1 MKSPFEQ
8 ILFIGPHYINHRGG
22 IGAVLE
28 IYSRHIAPFNFI
40 ATFSYRKKYFE
51 LFFYIGAL
59 LKVSYKLLTNR
70 KIKVVH
76 IHGAKDG
83 SVVRKVMV
91 CFIAKKIFFRKVVYH
106 IHSGAYEDRYNRR
119 NGLYRALV
127 RFIIRNSE
135 AIIVL
140 SPKWFDFFN
149 SNFKIKKMLVIRN
162 PVEESISEVAAAHV
176 NGKVNG
182 SVNGNG
188 TGVFKFLFLGKIVD
202 HKGIFDLVNLFGD
215 EQDYLRGKCK
225 LYAGGNHEVDKLLQM
240 IEEKKIS
247 DIVEYIGWTQGQEK
261 ANYFKECDCFILP
274 TYVEAMPMTMLEA
287 FSYGKPVI
295 TTPVGSIPEILEH
308 NYNGLLFEPGNMPD
322 LKKLITQVI
331 SDRCQTQKMGKNAF
345 QKISEFYPSAIKTE
359 LEKLYATI

>member
-1 MKSPFEQ
+1 MRSPFEQ
-8 ILFIGPHYINHRGG
+8 ILFIGPHYKSHRGG

-28 IYSRHIAPFNFI
+28 IYSRHITPFNFI
-40 ATFSYRKKYFE
+40 ATFSYRKKYIE

-59 LKVSYKLLTNR
+59 LKLSYTLLTNW

-91 CFIAKKIFFRKVVYH
+91 CFIAKKIFFRKIVYH
-106 IHSGAYEDRYNRR
+106 IHSGAYEDRYRRR
-119 NGLYRALV
+119 NKLYRSLV
-127 RFIIRNSE
+127 RFLIRNAE

-149 SNFKIKKMLVIRN
+149 SNFKIRKMLVIRN
-162 PVEESISEVAAAHV
+162 PVEESISEIAASHI
-176 NGKVNG
+176 
-182 SVNGNG
+182 NGNG
-188 TGVFKFLFLGKIVD
+188 NGIVKFLFLGKIVD
-202 HKGIFDLVNLFGD
+202 HKGIFDLVNLFGE

-225 LYAGGNHEVDKLLQM
+225 LYAGGNHEVDKLLQL

-261 ANYFKECDCFILP
+261 ANYFKDCDCFILP

-295 TTPVGSIPEILEH
+295 TTPVGSIPEILKH

-322 LKKLITQVI
+322 LKKLITEVI
-331 SDRCQTQKMGKNAF
+331 NNPHQRKEMGKNAF
-345 QKISEFYPSAIKTE
+345 QKIAEFYPSAIKTE